1 MAGAQQ
7 GNAAL
12 GRLLQRPLETLLH
25 ENIGTWFGDA
35 DLPGF
40 QACLAALQ
48 NGQADTRQLQ
58 LQRSDGTVVPV
69 EMLIQRLDDG
79 RYLLMARD
87 VTELSA
93 THAALEKEHA
103 GLRRLIRAIPDMI
116 WVKDPDGVYLAC
128 NEAFEGFAGRSGGAD
143 RRPYRPRFRR
153 SRTGRLLSYQGLRS
167 IGRRCADCQRGGVTI
182 AASGERVLLE
192 TIKTAMTDQA
202 GGLIGVLG
210 IARDITR
217 IRRNESLLADE
228 MASRSLLLEHLDD
241 GVVVLDEDGAV
252 VELNRGFAR
261 LLGCSPEEAAA
272 LRVGT
277 GTASSRAMK
286 LAP

>member
-1 MAGAQQ
+1 MLGAPEAQIVGRTDHDFVDRELADYFRIKDCEALAAGAPT
-7 GNAAL
+7 A
-12 GRLLQRPLETLLH
+12 
-25 ENIGTWFGDA
+25 
-35 DLPGF
+35 
-40 QACLAALQ
+40 
-48 NGQADTRQLQ
+48 
-58 LQRSDGTVVPV
+58 
-69 EMLIQRLDDG
+69 
-79 RYLLMARD
+79 
-87 VTELSA
+87 
-93 THAALEKEHA
+93 
-103 GLRRLIRAIPDMI
+103 
-116 WVKDPDGVYLAC
+116 
-128 NEAFEGFAGRSGGAD
+128 NEEW
-143 RRPYRPRFRR
+143 
-153 SRTGRLLSYQGLRS
+153 
-167 IGRRCADCQRGGVTI
+167 VTI

-272 LRVGT
+272 LRVGL
-277 GTASSRAMK
+277 GLQV
-286 LAP
+286 LAR